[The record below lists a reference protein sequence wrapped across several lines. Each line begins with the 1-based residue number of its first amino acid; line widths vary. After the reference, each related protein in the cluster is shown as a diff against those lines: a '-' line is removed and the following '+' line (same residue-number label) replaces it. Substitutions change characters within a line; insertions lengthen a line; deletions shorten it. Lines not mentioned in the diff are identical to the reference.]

1 MKKSIRGGMLR
12 PIGALALSLLVAA
25 CATTG
30 PASPAKPAEAPG
42 TIVELK
48 PLPDIDA
55 SIRDLGGESLRVMY
69 RSTSSTG
76 EHTTVGGALF
86 VPPGTPPPGGW
97 IILGFAHGTTGINDG
112 CGPSLSPNLFGMAP
126 MIAGY
131 VKAGYAVAFTDYQGL
146 SGPGIHVY
154 LDSKT
159 EAYNVIDAV
168 RAMHNAKPGLFSRRW
183 VTFGGSQGGGAS
195 WAAAEQAPVYA
206 PELDLVAAVNAVP
219 AAEISGYPAMAEAGS
234 MTMMQSA
241 AYTAV
246 LITQARAHPDLDM
259 DLYRRGSVEKN
270 WDALGQCYGP
280 RLQERA
286 AAVKEIKPDE
296 LKPATH
302 AATLKLRDLL
312 EEMAVPKRKADA
324 PMLVIYAGKD
334 EYINAKWTKKAI
346 EDACRLGTKIDVD
359 YQADR
364 SHGTFDHSPIL
375 GWLRDRLDGKPVRN
389 DCGHVPGPD

>member
-1 MKKSIRGGMLR
+1 MTKAWRAM
-12 PIGALALSLLVAA
+12 AAFAFSLLI
-25 CATTG
+25 ATGTAT
-30 PASPAKPAEAPG
+30 ASAPQAKPAEAPG
-42 TIVELK
+42 TLVEIK
-48 PLPDIDA
+48 PIADIDA
-55 SIRDLGGESLRVMY
+55 SIRELGGESLRILY

-76 EHTTVGGALF
+76 EHTLVGGALF

-112 CGPSLSPNLFGMAP
+112 CGPSVSPNLFGMAP

-131 VKAGYAVAFTDYQGL
+131 IKAGYAVAFTDYQGL

-168 RAMHNAKPGLFSRRW
+168 RAMRNAKPDLVSKRW

-219 AAEISGYPAMAEAGS
+219 AADIAGYPAMAEAES
-234 MTMMQSA
+234 MTPMQSA

-259 DLYRRGSVEKN
+259 DLYRRGSVKKN

-280 RLQERA
+280 RLQERVE
-286 AAVKEIKPDE
+286 AVREIKPEE

-334 EYINAKWTKKAI
+334 EYINPKWTKRAI

-359 YQADR
+359 YEADK
-364 SHGTFDHSPIL
+364 SHGTFDQSHIL
-375 GWLRDRLDGKPVRN
+375 GWVQDRLDGKPIRN
-389 DCGHVPGPD
+389 DCGNVPGPE

>member
-1 MKKSIRGGMLR
+1 MKTSAHDLVR
-12 PIGALALSLLVAA
+12 PMAAFVLSLLVAGCVSSA
-25 CATTG
+25 
-30 PASPAKPAEAPG
+30 PASPARPSEAPG
-42 TIVELK
+42 TIVEIK
-48 PLPDIDA
+48 PLADIDA
-55 SIRDLGGESLRVMY
+55 SIRDLGGESLRIMY
-69 RSTSSTG
+69 RSTSSDG
-76 EHTTVGGALF
+76 AHTLVGGALF
-86 VPPGTPPPGGW
+86 VPAGTPPPGGW
-97 IILGFAHGTTGINDG
+97 IVLGFAHGTTGINDG

-126 MIAGY
+126 MIANY
-131 VKAGYAVAFTDYQGL
+131 IKAGYAVAFTDYQGL

-168 RAMHNAKPGLFSRRW
+168 RAMRNARRDAVSRRW

-206 PELDLVAAVNAVP
+206 PELDLIAAVNAVP
-219 AAEISGYPAMAEAGS
+219 AAEISGYPAMAEAES

-241 AYTAV
+241 AYTAI
-246 LITQARAHPDLDM
+246 LITQSRAHPDLDM
-259 DLYRRGSVEKN
+259 DLYRRGSVKKN

-286 AAVKEIKPDE
+286 DAVKEIRSEE

-312 EEMAVPKRKADA
+312 EEMAVPRRKADA

-346 EDACRLGTKIDVD
+346 EDACRLGSKIDVE
-359 YQADR
+359 YQADK
-364 SHGTFDHSPIL
+364 SHGTFDHSNIL
-375 GWLRDRLDGKPVRN
+375 GWLRDRLDGKPIRN
-389 DCGHVPGPD
+389 DCGNVPGPD